1 MNTDELKR
9 NLSSSTQWLRLLF
22 MVLFAVLLTIT
33 SGVIFIVIALQFLF
47 AIISGNLNDN
57 LRRFGDQLSS
67 YIYQILQFLS
77 YNTEEKPFPFDEW
90 PESESDDLSVY
101 ANAKEVDGEI
111 IADEDIAASSIEDEA
126 TNSNDKPKPE

>member
-9 NLSSSTQWLRLLF
+9 NLASSNQWLRLLF
-22 MVLFAVLLTIT
+22 MVLFALLLEVA
-33 SGVIFIVIALQFLF
+33 GVVILIVVVLQFLF
-47 AIISGNLNDN
+47 AILTGNANGN

-77 YNTEEKPFPFDEW
+77 YNTEEKPFPFAEW
-90 PESESDDLSVY
+90 PESESDDFSSY

-111 IADEDIAASSIEDEA
+111 VTSEEDDEQETTGPE
-126 TNSNDKPKPE
+126 DKPKPE